1 MELTQD
7 EKETVT
13 ELMVSE
19 QWKVV
24 IKLCGLLAAR
34 QGEALLSSPA
44 SPDALL
50 AAKHQYDGAM
60 KLIKS
65 LDAAKRQLTKGK

>member
-1 MELTQD
+1 MDLTQD
-7 EKETVT
+7 EKEVVA
-13 ELMVSE
+13 EIMVSE

-24 IKLCGLLAAR
+24 IKLCGILANR

-44 SPDALL
+44 TPDALM

-60 KLIKS
+60 KLIKA